1 MKKKYSIILALT
13 LMFACFSLS
22 ARDFVINMGDNAVE
36 WNLFN
41 AYNTT
46 EAQIFTGLYEGLV
59 SYHPATNKPIAA
71 AAKSWT
77 LSEDRKTYTFTLRD
91 NLAYSNGDPVIAEHF
106 RQSWLR
112 SLDPEKGSR
121 FASLLD
127 VILGAAEYNRG
138 EISADEVGIVALSE
152 KELQVSLKE
161 PAPQFLSILCHYSF
175 SLIHPLLLDLEDWKT
190 PIHLPSSGP
199 YAMVSRSEKQVVLE
213 KNPYYWDADSVE
225 IERIILAFGLS
236 PEAAMNRFNDY
247 NIDWM
252 FAGMDTSLLEDSSRM
267 VLAPSFAT
275 SYYFFSNKSSPWDRP
290 NVRRALALMLP
301 WTEIKTQFLI
311 PGNSLVPPIPQYPEQ
326 EEIMSQN
333 MKEALQL
340 LENEGFPEGKGLP
353 EIVIRIDYSLR
364 GNPIPLMMQE
374 IWSENLMTQVRVEAM
389 PSHYYYD
396 SLDMDDYALGYI
408 SWVGDYADPMTFLQ
422 MWKSDSSFNDAGYR
436 NSDFD
441 QILSQAAL
449 QESTERYQL
458 LSKAEALLLNTAE
471 VMPVQH
477 LPSLHLIDLR
487 VVDGWFPNALDIHP
501 FKDLNWKK
509 GPVIPGIAGDTGET
523 GRILASFQD

>member
-1 MKKKYSIILALT
+1 MSIKNTLITLT
-13 LMFACFSLS
+13 LLCLGFSLC
-22 ARDFVINMGDNAVE
+22 ARDFVINMGDNEVE

-59 SYHPATNKPIAA
+59 AYHPATNKPIPAA
-71 AAKSWT
+71 AESWT

-91 NLAYSNGDPVIAEHF
+91 NLFYSNGDPVLAEHF

-127 VILGAAEYNRG
+127 VIEGAHAYNRG
-138 EISADEVGIVALSE
+138 EIPAEEVGITALSDTV
-152 KELQVSLKE
+152 LQVSLKE

-175 SLIHPLLLDLEDWKT
+175 SLVHPLLLNLEDWAT

-199 YAMVSRSEKQVVLE
+199 YAMVSRSDQKVVLE

-225 IERIILAFGLS
+225 IDQIILAFGLS

-247 NIDWM
+247 SIDWM
-252 FAGMDTSLLEDSSRM
+252 FSGMDTSLLEDSSRM

-275 SYYFFSNKSSPWDRP
+275 SYYFFSNKSSPWDNP
-290 NVRRALALMLP
+290 NVRRALALLLP
-301 WTEIKTQFLI
+301 WDEIKTQFLI
-311 PGNSLVPPIPQYPEQ
+311 PGYSLVPPIPQYPGQ
-326 EEIMSQN
+326 EEKMTQN
-333 MKEALQL
+333 QEEAMRL
-340 LENEGFPEGKGLP
+340 LEEEGYPEGKGLP

-364 GNPIPLMMQE
+364 GNPVPEKMQE
-374 IWSENLMTQVRVEAM
+374 IWSENLLTQVRLEAM
-389 PSHYYYD
+389 PSSYYYD
-396 SLDMDDYALGYI
+396 SLKMDDYTLGYI

-422 MWKSDSSFNDAGYR
+422 MWKSDSSFNDAGYQ
-436 NSDFD
+436 NSEFD
-441 QILSQAAL
+441 RLLSEAALQETTERYQILSQ
-449 QESTERYQL
+449 
-458 LSKAEALLLNTAE
+458 AEALLLNTAE

-501 FKDLNWKK
+501 LKNLSWKS
-509 GPVIPGIAGDTGET
+509 GPVIPGLTQKPLESAKTLV
-523 GRILASFQD
+523 RF